1 MNATHTN
8 PFANANEDIAG
19 FDCSTCYDTNVIDH
33 GGREIR
39 CEHCADY
46 RPSAVTV
53 ERYVG
58 QIPVWHVPAGMD
70 YIVIDNS
77 HQGPAD
83 IYAEGSLAH
92 CEHRATK
99 RKAVI
104 KAAITRRAN
113 KAKEI

>member
-8 PFANANEDIAG
+8 PFANANEDISG
-19 FDCSTCYDTNVIDH
+19 FDCSTCNDFGTIDH
-33 GGREIR
+33 AGQVLR

-46 RPSAVTV
+46 RTAAVTI
-53 ERYVG
+53 EDSG
-58 QIPVWHVPAGMD
+58 TE
-70 YIVIDNS
+70 YIVRDNS
-77 HQGPAD
+77 LQGPAAT
-83 IYAEGSLAH
+83 YAAGSFAH
-92 CEHRATK
+92 CQRRANK